1 MYTSSSVRAQGAHPM
16 GAQQMVDPL
25 LTGVQQPGATP
36 PPPGLKPGEVSMGTS
51 IMAVSFK
58 GGVILGA
65 DSRTSTGSY
74 IANRVTDKITPLA
87 DKVYI
92 LRSGSAAD
100 TQAIASYV
108 QLYIAQHQAEA
119 NEEITTKV
127 AAHMAMQ
134 LAYGNKEMLQ
144 AGLII
149 AGWDKQA
156 GGTVWAI
163 PLGGTL
169 LQVPYAIGG
178 SGSAYIYGFCDK
190 FWRPD
195 MTEQE
200 AKDFVVR
207 ALSHAMSRDASSGG
221 CVRTVVIDQDGPRR
235 DFLPGSHVPVTYGEM
250 PRQGLAAVAGALA

>member
-1 MYTSSSVRAQGAHPM
+1 
-16 GAQQMVDPL
+16 
-25 LTGVQQPGATP
+25 
-36 PPPGLKPGEVSMGTS
+36 MGTS

-87 DKVYI
+87 DNVYI

-108 QLYIAQHQAEA
+108 QMYIALHQAEA
-119 NEEITTKV
+119 NERIRVKI
-127 AAHMAMQ
+127 AANMAMQ
-134 LAYGNKEMLQ
+134 MAYSNKDMLQ

-149 AGWDKQA
+149 AGWDEDEGA
-156 GGTVWAI
+156 SVWAI

-169 LQVPYAIGG
+169 MNVPYAIGG

-195 MTEQE
+195 MSEAE
-200 AKDFVVR
+200 AKEFVVR
-207 ALSHAMSRDASSGG
+207 ALSHAMARDASSGG
-221 CVRTVVIDQDGPRR
+221 CIRTVTVDENGPRR
-235 DFLPGSHVPVTYGEM
+235 DFIPNPSVPAVYGDLPRPQVPSV
-250 PRQGLAAVAGALA
+250 PI